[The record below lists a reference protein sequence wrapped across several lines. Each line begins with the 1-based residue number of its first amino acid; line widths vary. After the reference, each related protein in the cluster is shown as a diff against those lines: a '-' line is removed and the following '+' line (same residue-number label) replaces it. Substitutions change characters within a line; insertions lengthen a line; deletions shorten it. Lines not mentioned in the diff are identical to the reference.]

1 MKLTT
6 KHIGDVNKV
15 IKASG
20 YPNKVGTKQDAMYGR
35 VFVMY
40 NHGNKGK
47 SIIAGSPDLN
57 DLLIKTGLGDL
68 FGLSY

>member
-20 YPNKVGTKQDAMYGR
+20 FPNKVGTKQDAMYGR

>member
-35 VFVMY
+35 IFVMY

>member
-1 MKLTT
+1 MQLTT

-35 VFVMY
+35 IFVLY

-47 SIIAGSPDLN
+47 SIIAGSPNLN
-57 DLLIKTGLGDL
+57 DLLIKTGLGHL
-68 FGLSY
+68 FSLSY